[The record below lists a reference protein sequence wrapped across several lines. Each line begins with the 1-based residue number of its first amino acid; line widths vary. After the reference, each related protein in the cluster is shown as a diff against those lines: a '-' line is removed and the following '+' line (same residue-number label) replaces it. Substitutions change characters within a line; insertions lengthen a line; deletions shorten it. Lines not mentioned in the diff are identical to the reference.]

1 MKHFYYA
8 YFLALKKYLVDSIQ
22 FSEIFHKNNYNCWS
36 IAYAKMLLSTCV
48 EIESTLKEISKR
60 YDPDLSIKRV
70 TIGRLRSNVIKHKP
84 NFHATEVQIP
94 RYGKTLK
101 PWEKWSGNPEQNPEW
116 WQAYNNIKHES
127 FSGATQRNVVNSIA
141 ALFVNL
147 IYLYAD
153 ETHPHEEGSP
163 FNSLYPRPTLFSYP
177 NLYPGSI
184 VFGEKILLP

>member
-1 MKHFYYA
+1 MEKD
-8 YFLALKKYLVDSIQ
+8 LEDSIR
-22 FSEIFHKNNYNCWS
+22 FSELFHENNHNCWS
-36 IAYAKMLLSTCV
+36 IAYVKMLLSTCV
-48 EIESTLKEISKR
+48 QIESTLKELCEK
-60 YDPDLSIKRV
+60 YDPEFSSCRV
-70 TIGRLRSNVIKHKP
+70 HIGQLRDAILKEKP
-84 NFHATEVQIP
+84 NFHATEVQLP
-94 RYGKTLK
+94 RYGESLQ
-101 PWEKWSGNPEQNPEW
+101 PWEKWLGNSSENPEW
-116 WQAYNNIKHES
+116 WRAYNDIKHES

-184 VFGEKILLP
+184 VYGEKILLP